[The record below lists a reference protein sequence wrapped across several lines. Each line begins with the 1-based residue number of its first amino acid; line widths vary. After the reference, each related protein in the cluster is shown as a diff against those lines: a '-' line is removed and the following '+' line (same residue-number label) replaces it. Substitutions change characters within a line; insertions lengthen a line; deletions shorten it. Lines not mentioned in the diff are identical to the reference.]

1 MPSPHHAPSGPPVA
15 PVATSAAHTAEV
27 VAHQAKQAA
36 FMRAYQGCHEA
47 FTRYCSAMAHA
58 RMDAEDLMQDV
69 LLSAFHHFHRIE
81 KPNELLHYLLRAAR
95 NRAISNWRVSRRTA
109 DVEERQM
116 ARLHAQGVS
125 AETLLDVQFLYRAL
139 DKLPADQRE
148 ALLLFEVTGLP
159 MAEIALVQNSSEG
172 AVKTRVSRAR
182 SALRELLADRPALS
196 APARTRALL
205 TLVTLLP

>member
-1 MPSPHHAPSGPPVA
+1 MTNTGDQR
-15 PVATSAAHTAEV
+15 T
-27 VAHQAKQAA
+27 A
-36 FMRAYQGCHEA
+36 FMQAYQGCHERFA
-47 FTRYCSAMAHA
+47 RYCSALAHG

-69 LLSAFHHFHRIE
+69 LLSAFHHFDRIE
-81 KPNELLHYLLRAAR
+81 KPEELLHYLLRAAK
-95 NRAISNWRVSRRTA
+95 NRTISAWRVRRRNA
-109 DVEERQM
+109 DVEERQL
-116 ARLHAQGVS
+116 ARLEAGGVS
-125 AETLLDVQFLYRAL
+125 AEVRVDVQLLYGAL

-148 ALLLFEVTGLP
+148 ALVLFEVTGLP
-159 MAEIALVQNSSEG
+159 MAEIAVVQGSTEG

>member
-1 MPSPHHAPSGPPVA
+1 
-15 PVATSAAHTAEV
+15 
-27 VAHQAKQAA
+27 
-36 FMRAYQGCHEA
+36 MRAYEDCHEA

-81 KPNELLHYLLRAAR
+81 RPDELLHYLLRAAK
-95 NRAISNWRVSRRTA
+95 NRTISNWRASRRTA

-125 AETLLDVQFLYRAL
+125 AETLLDVQLLYRAL

-182 SALRELLADRPALS
+182 AALRELLSDRPTTAN
-196 APARTRALL
+196 PARIRTLL
-205 TLVTLLP
+205 TLITLLP

>member
-1 MPSPHHAPSGPPVA
+1 MAS
-15 PVATSAAHTAEV
+15 TED
-27 VAHQAKQAA
+27 QRAA
-36 FMRAYQGCHEA
+36 FMRAYQGCHDRFA
-47 FTRYCSAMAHA
+47 RYCSALAHG

-69 LLSAFHHFHRIE
+69 LLSAFHHFERIE
-81 KPNELLHYLLRAAR
+81 RPDELLHYLLRAAR
-95 NRAISNWRVSRRTA
+95 NRAISTWRVRRRTA

-159 MAEIALVQNSSEG
+159 MAEIAVVQNSSEG

-182 SALRELLADRPALS
+182 SALRGFLSDRPTTAN
-196 APARTRALL
+196 PARIRTLL
-205 TLVTLLP
+205 TLITLLP

>member
-1 MPSPHHAPSGPPVA
+1 M
-15 PVATSAAHTAEV
+15 
-27 VAHQAKQAA
+27 Q
-36 FMRAYQGCHEA
+36 AYQRCHSS
-47 FTRYCSAMAHA
+47 FTRYCSAIAHA

-69 LLSAFHHFHRIE
+69 LLSAFHHFDRIE
-81 KPNELLHYLLRAAR
+81 RPDQLLHYLLRAAR
-95 NRAISNWRVSRRTA
+95 NRASSAWRKRERTA

-125 AETLLDVQFLYRAL
+125 AETLLDVQLLYRAL

-159 MAEIALVQNSSEG
+159 MAEIAVVQNSSEV

-182 SALRELLADRPALS
+182 SALRGFLSDRPTTAN
-196 APARTRALL
+196 PARIRTML
-205 TLVTLLP
+205 TLITLLP